1 MYLKWFLVGDVLSD
15 SQPHLIANSTLQ
27 PFRYPINSQYIC
39 MINRV
44 LALSLKFICCTLP
57 FKSSAILQT
66 VSTQSSSLLCLYG
79 TSVFH
84 DHLFTCLKGK
94 DETLIGS
101 LRCSFV
107 CFYVKLLLTKKSG
120 HLSTIL
126 LIFYGISITFCWI
139 QIWIYIWFRRHPL
152 VNFVLWYS

>member
-1 MYLKWFLVGDVLSD
+1 
-15 SQPHLIANSTLQ
+15 
-27 PFRYPINSQYIC
+27 

-107 CFYVKLLLTKKSG
+107 CFYVKLLLTKKIRALVYNIANLLRYINHILLNTNMNLYMISASS
-120 HLSTIL
+120 LSQFCAVILITETVFISTIIKFLIVNSSFNDL
-126 LIFYGISITFCWI
+126 L
-139 QIWIYIWFRRHPL
+139 
-152 VNFVLWYS
+152 